1 MRLSRA
7 DRSVLATWWFTVDRR
22 LLAALLSLMAIG
34 LVLSLAASP
43 AIAVKKG
50 LPTYFFVQRQILF
63 STLALGILLIVSMLD
78 ARTIRRLAALL
89 FLAALTAMLAIILTG
104 DEVKGARRWIRFA
117 GLSVQPSEFAK
128 PAFVVLAAWAFAEV
142 ERRRDMPGLP
152 IALALYVSFAALLL
166 MQPDVGQTLLV
177 SAVWGAL
184 FIVSGQS
191 LVWAAAFAGLTASGL
206 LAAYF
211 TLGYVQARVDKFLR
225 PTPGDRSQTD
235 RAAQSF
241 IEGGFF
247 GRGPAEGTIK
257 SVLPDAHTD
266 FIFAVV
272 GEEYGA
278 IACLGLVALFAYVV
292 LRAMSRVLDEPDGFT
307 RLAVTGLSVLFG
319 LQALINMA
327 VNVGLM
333 PPKGMTLPFISA
345 GGSSTLAIGL
355 GMGLVLALTR
365 RRPDVNRLMLP
376 RLRATD
382 PRLDTAAA
390 TDRRHA
396 AQLANN
402 GGG

>member
-22 LLAALLSLMAIG
+22 MLAALLSLVGIG
-34 LVLSLAASP
+34 VVLSLAASP

-50 LPTYFFVQRQILF
+50 LPAYFFVQRQLVF
-63 STLALGILLIVSMLD
+63 ATLGVGVMLAISVLD
-78 ARTIRRLAALL
+78 ARTIRRLAAVV
-89 FLAALTAMLAIILTG
+89 FVLAVLAMLAIMATG
-104 DEVKGARRWIRFA
+104 DEIKGARRWIRFA
-117 GLSVQPSEFAK
+117 GVSLQPSEFAK
-128 PAFVVLAAWAFAEV
+128 PAFVILAAWAFAEI

-152 IALALYVSFAALLL
+152 IAVGLYLTLAALLVL
-166 MQPDVGQTLLV
+166 QPDVGQTLLISV
-177 SAVWGAL
+177 VWGAL
-184 FIVSGQS
+184 FVVAGQS
-191 LVWAAAFAGLTASGL
+191 LVWAVAFAAFACGGLV
-206 LAAYF
+206 AAYLS
-211 TLGYVQARVDKFLR
+211 LGYVHARVTKFFS

-235 RAAQSF
+235 RASQSF

-257 SVLPDAHTD
+257 TVLPDAHTD

-278 IACLGLVALFAYVV
+278 VACVGLVALFAYIVV
-292 LRAMSRVLDEPDGFT
+292 RAFVRVMDEPDQFT
-307 RLAVTGLSVLFG
+307 RLAVIGLSVLFG

-345 GGSSTLAIGL
+345 GGSSTLATAL

-365 RRPDVNRLMLP
+365 RRPDANRLKLP
-376 RLRATD
+376 RMMAT
-382 PRLDTAAA
+382 PG
-390 TDRRHA
+390 TD
-396 AQLANN
+396 AQLAAKQLANI
-402 GGG
+402 GAGKR